1 MSFMVTVCIWGKK
14 KFTIQNLNY
23 YLLELLYLGFPFHNT
38 QNK

>member
-1 MSFMVTVCIWGKK
+1 MSFMVIVRTLDKK

-23 YLLELLYLGFPFHNT
+23 YLLELLCLGFPFHNT

>member
-1 MSFMVTVCIWGKK
+1 MSFMVIVRILDKK

-23 YLLELLYLGFPFHNT
+23 YSLELLCLEFSFHNT

>member
-1 MSFMVTVCIWGKK
+1 MSFMFIVRILDKK

-23 YLLELLYLGFPFHNT
+23 YLLELLCLGFSFHNT